1 MPRNLALVLALA
13 VPVIVI
19 LAAPAPALA
28 HGDDVRLEV
37 IEAEPGDGG
46 SSVAYLVALTY
57 VDDGHGIDDATV
69 TATPIRAGSGA
80 EAPVT
85 LTPTGAGGGY
95 EATVAFPAPGNW
107 TVRFDAADPQASVT
121 ATHRVPNSTPTSAP
135 PDTGPPPTS
144 ARPDTGP
151 PPTSA
156 DVEPQLADDP
166 DGGDDSPP
174 TGLIVGL
181 AVAGLALVVT
191 GVVLVRRR
199 RTSAPEA
206 EPER

>member
-1 MPRNLALVLALA
+1 MRRNLALVLAVTFVA
-13 VPVIVI
+13 V

-28 HGDDVRLEV
+28 HGGDVRFEV

-85 LTPTGAGGGY
+85 LIPTGAGGGY
-95 EATVAFPAPGNW
+95 EATVTFPAPGSW
-107 TVRFDAADPQASVT
+107 TVRFDAAAPQASVT
-121 ATHRVPNSTPTSAP
+121 ATHRVPNTAPTT
-135 PDTGPPPTS
+135 DPPPTS
-144 ARPDTGP
+144 APTDTGP

-166 DGGDDSPP
+166 DGDDDSPP